1 MTEESTPDQ
10 RLEKYRCARTQTVH
24 HVACDQRL
32 GSKACLVSQGWEV
45 DWNTDGKLTEG
56 GPVSMLG
63 PQNPTHIA
71 WYRFQIPYCQRA
83 DVSTG
88 ARLTLAQS
96 IEGGSQ
102 AWCSNCPDPRGLGHV
117 GATLRPHWEGSSPL
131 NPPASMV
138 TSRREGLTES
148 SSSHHDCYLWLPDL
162 QIWFR

>member
-24 HVACDQRL
+24 HVACDQRP

-71 WYRFQIPYCQRA
+71 WSRFQVPYSQRA

-96 IEGGSQ
+96 IEGGVRLGVPT
-102 AWCSNCPDPRGLGHV
+102 ALTPEGWDTWELHLGHIGRGV
-117 GATLRPHWEGSSPL
+117 PL
-131 NPPASMV
+131 
-138 TSRREGLTES
+138 
-148 SSSHHDCYLWLPDL
+148 
-162 QIWFR
+162 